1 MSEIAAESG
10 FRRLDQAFSF
20 VVAEINYYR
29 LICEGLSMTDDQ
41 L

>member
-20 VVAEINYYR
+20 VVAEINYR